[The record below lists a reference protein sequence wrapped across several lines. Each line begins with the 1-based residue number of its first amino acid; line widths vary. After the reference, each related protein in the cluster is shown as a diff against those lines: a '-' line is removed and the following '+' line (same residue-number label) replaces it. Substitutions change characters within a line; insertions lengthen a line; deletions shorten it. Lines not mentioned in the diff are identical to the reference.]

1 MRVEDRGESEC
12 LAVMAGIRTET
23 LSDAKAG
30 RLPLGLHVTREF
42 DQSVNRERQMTAKAG
57 AVLGH
62 EPFMGSH
69 RLACRGDEC

>member
-30 RLPLGLHVTREF
+30 RLPLVRPWKKTFYGKPSTGLPWRL
-42 DQSVNRERQMTAKAG
+42 
-57 AVLGH
+57 VLAD
-62 EPFMGSH
+62 FM
-69 RLACRGDEC
+69 RVL

>member
-30 RLPLGLHVTREF
+30 RLPLGLTSQENLI
-42 DQSVNRERQMTAKAG
+42 NRSTGKGR
-57 AVLGH
+57 
-62 EPFMGSH
+62 
-69 RLACRGDEC
+69 